1 MEATQQ
7 TLQQIERA
15 ITKVAGKYSQLEE
28 PVLTDIYIQVIQE
41 SGEILV
47 YNDDD
52 VELHRCVVEEWIENT
67 QEDFYNQIVPVLSQ
81 CISKSR
87 TVVDT
92 MQIMRPFS
100 FVLVDDEHEIVVFEL
115 CVESRNDGVIA
126 SCNGN
131 YTEAMSLV
139 ISHGTEFCHRHS

>member
-92 MQIMRPFS
+92 DRKS
-100 FVLVDDEHEIVVFEL
+100 VV
-115 CVESRNDGVIA
+115 
-126 SCNGN
+126 
-131 YTEAMSLV
+131 
-139 ISHGTEFCHRHS
+139 

>member
-41 SGEILV
+41 SGEILI

-52 VELHRCVVEEWIENT
+52 VEHHRCVVEEWIENT

-81 CISKSR
+81 CISKTR

-100 FVLVDDEHEIVVFEL
+100 FVLIDDEHETVQDIMYIDNEETVILDGKLLKGMDEEL
-115 CVESRNDGVIA
+115 
-126 SCNGN
+126 
-131 YTEAMSLV
+131 EAFL
-139 ISHGTEFCHRHS
+139 RHLLED

>member
-15 ITKVAGKYSQLEE
+15 ITKVVGKYSQLEE
-28 PVLTDIYIQVIQE
+28 PVLTDIYIQVKQE

-52 VELHRCVVEEWIENT
+52 VELHRCVIEEWIGNT
-67 QEDFYNQIVPVLSQ
+67 QEDFYSQIVPVLSQ
-81 CISKSR
+81 CISNMRS
-87 TVVDT
+87 VVDS

-100 FVLVDDEHEIVVFEL
+100 FVLIDEEHETVQDIIYIDNEETVILDGKLLEGKDKEL
-115 CVESRNDGVIA
+115 E
-126 SCNGN
+126 
-131 YTEAMSLV
+131 
-139 ISHGTEFCHRHS
+139 EFLRHLLED

>member
-41 SGEILV
+41 SGAILV

-100 FVLVDDEHEIVVFEL
+100 FVLVDDEHETVQDIMYIDNEETVILDGKLLKGMDEEL
-115 CVESRNDGVIA
+115 
-126 SCNGN
+126 
-131 YTEAMSLV
+131 EAFL
-139 ISHGTEFCHRHS
+139 RHLLED

>member
-41 SGEILV
+41 SGEILA

-100 FVLVDDEHEIVVFEL
+100 FVLVDDEHETVQDIMYIDNEETVILDGKLLKGMDEEL
-115 CVESRNDGVIA
+115 
-126 SCNGN
+126 
-131 YTEAMSLV
+131 EAFL
-139 ISHGTEFCHRHS
+139 RHLLED